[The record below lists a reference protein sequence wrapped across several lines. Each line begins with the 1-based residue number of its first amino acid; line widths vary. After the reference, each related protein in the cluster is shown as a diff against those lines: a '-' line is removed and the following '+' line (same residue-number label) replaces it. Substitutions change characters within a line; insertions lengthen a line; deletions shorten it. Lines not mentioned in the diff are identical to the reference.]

1 MRLTPLSRRII
12 IPLRFSPVKT
22 FTAYWRILNRESAWT
37 LWSRCWN
44 YVAGSSKCV
53 WEGGRCAR
61 RMRNGFEN
69 VRRRRTKSDN
79 KNLIFR
85 NANEYFY
92 FRYFVFFYVTCV
104 CFSDFSLE
112 SQNNYLVFQRL
123 HGNVDIPS
131 FFQYFLI
138 FLLNVK
144 FSFIE
149 ISIYFIMISF

>member
-1 MRLTPLSRRII
+1 MTRGRGIKIQRIPTSVPFPLFGFPSWGVFNMQSRKEDGSPRCMRLTPLSRRII

-92 FRYFVFFYVTCV
+92 FRYFACSSTLHVCVF
-104 CFSDFSLE
+104 
-112 SQNNYLVFQRL
+112 R
-123 HGNVDIPS
+123 
-131 FFQYFLI
+131 I
-138 FLLNVK
+138 FL
-144 FSFIE
+144 
-149 ISIYFIMISF
+149 